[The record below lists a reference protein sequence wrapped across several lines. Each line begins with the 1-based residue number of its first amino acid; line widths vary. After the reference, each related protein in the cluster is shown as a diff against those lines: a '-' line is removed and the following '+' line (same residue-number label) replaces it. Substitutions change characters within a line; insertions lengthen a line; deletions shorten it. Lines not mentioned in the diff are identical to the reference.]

1 MDRASKRGRLITVV
15 CGSLEYLH
23 PHLNLQA
30 NGFELTVQHLLVGGD
45 LRWALGPVLYD
56 LFVLQTAGR
65 WSLSVGLW
73 GCRSMVNSAIV
84 FSLLPRDAFHGFKGG
99 NCKLT
104 ATEKLRMTGLM
115 EKTRVA
121 VPVTAGKLREEH
133 R

>member
-1 MDRASKRGRLITVV
+1 
-15 CGSLEYLH
+15 
-23 PHLNLQA
+23 
-30 NGFELTVQHLLVGGD
+30 
-45 LRWALGPVLYD
+45 
-56 LFVLQTAGR
+56 
-65 WSLSVGLW
+65 
-73 GCRSMVNSAIV
+73 MVNSAIV

-104 ATEKLRMTGLM
+104 AIEKLRMTGLM

>member
-1 MDRASKRGRLITVV
+1 
-15 CGSLEYLH
+15 
-23 PHLNLQA
+23 
-30 NGFELTVQHLLVGGD
+30 
-45 LRWALGPVLYD
+45 
-56 LFVLQTAGR
+56 
-65 WSLSVGLW
+65 
-73 GCRSMVNSAIV
+73 MVNSAIV